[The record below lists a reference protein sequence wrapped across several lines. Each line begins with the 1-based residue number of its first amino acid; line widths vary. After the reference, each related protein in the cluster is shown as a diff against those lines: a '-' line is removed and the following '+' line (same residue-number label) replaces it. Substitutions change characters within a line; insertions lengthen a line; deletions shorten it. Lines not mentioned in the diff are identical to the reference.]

1 MTASLKFSKTRQI
14 DYFWHFYWN
23 VNVAR
28 FARNIEW
35 DFFCDFQ
42 TMWNSQKV
50 KKSFTGCIHPHSG
63 LWHHSGHHTRHH
75 GHHLGWQCLR
85 QLWTFQFTGDQ
96 FACNWKFIDVHLT
109 VTIDVC
115 QSPERFLAL
124 KFKVWTRLLNL
135 PKESNLKLDKIE
147 NWTKL
152 KTGQNRRVDKIEN
165 RTKLKKGQN

>member
-1 MTASLKFSKTRQI
+1 MS
-14 DYFWHFYWN
+14 HFKN
-23 VNVAR
+23 SPKLTIFGIFNELLSPQNTKIAR

-115 QSPERFLAL
+115 QSPVRILAL
-124 KFKVWTRLLNL
+124 FKIWTRL
-135 PKESNLKLDKIE
+135 KFSIYHKSQ
-147 NWTKL
+147 NWT
-152 KTGQNRRVDKIEN
+152 QIRN
-165 RTKLKKGQN
+165 